1 MPVWLLAFR
10 LKLILEK
17 LIELTMV
24 GNLGSNGRHRTLV
37 LRIVAA
43 REKTQRLLY
52 GAVCI
57 GEVSDAVIQLID
69 NAFPSP
75 GVLFWRPA

>member
-43 REKTQRLLY
+43 REKNIK
-52 GAVCI
+52 V
-57 GEVSDAVIQLID
+57 VV
-69 NAFPSP
+69 
-75 GVLFWRPA
+75 WRGLHRGSLGCGDTTNR